1 MTSYISVYFRA
12 ESQMFKARFIGW
24 DDVLA
29 VDYTLSADY
38 VSKAAKQLGVTVRMD
53 FMLLF
58 QSFPVYFV
66 WMELRFENYKI
77 ILCAVYN
84 LGQVIK

>member
-1 MTSYISVYFRA
+1 
-12 ESQMFKARFIGW
+12 MFKARFIGW

-66 WMELRFENYKI
+66 YVELRIENYKI
-77 ILCAVYN
+77 IFCALYN
-84 LGQVIK
+84 LGQAIN

>member
-77 ILCAVYN
+77 LLCTVYN
-84 LGQVIK
+84 LGLVIN